1 MLGPLSHQ
9 RDHFCAH
16 LDHYFDHLDHH
27 LDHLGFVNLKTNN
40 QQSIYGFIERR
51 LKTILGLDHST
62 LEIYQLVIEKTECGD
77 NNHDVTLP

>member
-16 LDHYFDHLDHH
+16 LDHYFDHLV
-27 LDHLGFVNLKTNN
+27 HLGFVNLKTNN

-62 LEIYQLVIEKTECGD
+62 LEINQLMIEKTDCSD